1 MFSTDGFR
9 LVLEKLSSPILV
21 LEPLPQ
27 KAKSGAT
34 RNDFSVVFMK
44 ESFRRF
50 FGEDNCFDKL
60 SSYKE
65 NEPLSSRLIELV
77 ETVMETGIPIEKT
90 FRSKICGHWFK
101 LIIDKIEDALFSVT
115 FINVDD
121 DKKFEER
128 LAEQNRKLKDLS
140 EKLEFNAFHDMMTG
154 LLGRKKFE
162 SDFLEW
168 ASKASSLGQKFGIM
182 LADLDDMKIIN
193 DSRGHSAGDELI
205 VKAAEILKKIETED
219 MRAYRFGSD
228 EFIIMMNK
236 IESHG
241 TALNMGNLILELFNE
256 RGVEFSAGI
265 AVYPDDGTD
274 FEKLLRYTDM
284 AMLDSK
290 KHGKNR
296 VGIFQNVMQDRFMK
310 KLSIQNK
317 LNDAYGK
324 NAFQS
329 DFRQYYQPQYDIATG
344 KLRGFEALLR
354 WHDESLGWI
363 SPEQFIPIA
372 EETRLMVPLGEWVM
386 EMALKSLREW
396 IDDYGFDG
404 IMSVNVSPVQLK
416 KPTFIFDLSNFIEQY
431 QIPTKNLEIEITEG
445 VFIDNKEEILGTLS
459 QVRAM
464 GIGISLDDFGTGY
477 SSLSY
482 LQKLPITALKIDK
495 SFISNIGNLGFEADI
510 TDTIVSLV
518 SKMGLDTIAEGV
530 ENEEQLSV
538 LRKIKCRVVQGFLK
552 GKPMTK
558 EDCENI
564 FRDTQGR

>member
-1 MFSTDGFR
+1 M
-9 LVLEKLSSPILV
+9 
-21 LEPLPQ
+21 
-27 KAKSGAT
+27 
-34 RNDFSVVFMK
+34 
-44 ESFRRF
+44 
-50 FGEDNCFDKL
+50 
-60 SSYKE
+60 
-65 NEPLSSRLIELV
+65 
-77 ETVMETGIPIEKT
+77 
-90 FRSKICGHWFK
+90 
-101 LIIDKIEDALFSVT
+101 T

-396 IDDYGFDG
+396 IDNYGFDG